1 MGFNPFS
8 EKGKKIEDQIQSWS
22 DLNVKPY
29 DSRSVHP
36 YTRTRGIL
44 MNGIETEAV
53 FFYHNFHRHVDN
65 LELRQKL
72 AMIRRIEQQEQK
84 MVNWMIPAQESTI
97 EVTLGYEQ
105 LAVDLTAS
113 MAMTEP
119 DDYVKQAL
127 DFGLIEDFDHLYR
140 YANLLALEDEKK
152 AEAIVKDLTEIM
164 PGRPTIIEH
173 RHPFDT
179 IRKYYNKDTA
189 DVITKLHVST
199 ITAAEQQTMNFYMTV
214 GNRIADET
222 GRGLYQEIAEIEEQ
236 HVTHY
241 GALADPRASWFEMA
255 VLHEYNEC
263 YMYWSCME
271 SESDSRVK
279 AVWMRLLENEIA
291 HLHAAV
297 DMMKQYEN
305 KDATEQYPHSFPEPL
320 VITSGKDYVRQV
332 IAEQLHLTTDQTQ
345 FVPLAMAENR
355 GRYDMYQSMVNG
367 GTYVPSQQVIINTIQ
382 AKGQDYRL
390 ETNGQSPIDILRD
403 RKGIPDREKLIKYS
417 LSK

>member
-8 EKGKKIEDQIQSWS
+8 EKGKKIEDQIQSWPN
-22 DLNVKPY
+22 LNVKPY

-53 FFYHNFHRHVDN
+53 FFYHNFHRHTDN

-97 EVTLGYEQ
+97 EVTIGYEQ
-105 LAVDLTAS
+105 LAVDLTAC
-113 MAMTEP
+113 MAKTEP
-119 DDYVKQAL
+119 DKYVKQAL

-140 YANLLALEDEKK
+140 YANLLALEDERK

-164 PGRPTIIEH
+164 PGRSTIIEH
-173 RHPFDT
+173 LHPFDT

-199 ITAAEQQTMNFYMTV
+199 ITAAEQQTMNFYMNV

-241 GALADPRASWFEMA
+241 GALEDPRASWFEMA

-271 SESDSRVK
+271 SEVDSQVK
-279 AVWMRLLENEIA
+279 MFWQQCLENEIA
-291 HLHAAV
+291 HLHAVV
-297 DMMKQYEN
+297 DIMKQYEK
-305 KDATEQYPHSFPEPL
+305 KDATEQYPKSFPEPL
-320 VITSGKDYVRQV
+320 VLASSKDYVRQV
-332 IAEQLHLTTDQTQ
+332 IADQFQLTTDQTQ
-345 FVPLAMAENR
+345 FVPLSNAENR
-355 GRYDMYQSMVNG
+355 DRYDMYQSKVNG
-367 GTYVPSQQVIINTIQ
+367 GAYVPSQQVIVNTIQ
-382 AKGQDYRL
+382 TKGQDYRL
-390 ETNGQSPIDILRD
+390 ETEGQNPLDILRD
-403 RKGIPDREKLIKYS
+403 RKGTPDREKLIRYC